1 MKIAYESNYSGVVG
15 FLSIDPTQQGEAN
28 LGI

>member
-1 MKIAYESNYSGVVG
+1 MKIAFVSNYSGVVG
-15 FLSIDPTQQGEAN
+15 FLPVDPTLKGGEN